1 MATTR
6 SSIALQILV
15 KMRDCD
21 DDDCCYSDDNY
32 VARTTAYKTFN
43 GELPPLVWPAF
54 LDLTKFTSNENDSNV
69 DLREFFLQRRNG
81 GLLTPHLLRFHEAI
95 PGSWMDVG
103 KWSIHAF
110 IWAYVKEKSSVKPRV
125 FGSFLPLLG
134 SGWGTRNRS
143 LFLTFFVIIDKK
155 LFILFL
161 VFT

>member
-21 DDDCCYSDDNY
+21 DDDCDCCYSDGNY

-43 GELPPLVWPAF
+43 GDLP
-54 LDLTKFTSNENDSNV
+54 KFTSNENDSNG
-69 DLREFFLQRRNG
+69 DLRAFFLQRRNG

-95 PGSWMDVG
+95 PGSWMNVG
-103 KWSIHAF
+103 KWNIHAL

-143 LFLTFFVIIDKK
+143 LLLIFFVIIDKK